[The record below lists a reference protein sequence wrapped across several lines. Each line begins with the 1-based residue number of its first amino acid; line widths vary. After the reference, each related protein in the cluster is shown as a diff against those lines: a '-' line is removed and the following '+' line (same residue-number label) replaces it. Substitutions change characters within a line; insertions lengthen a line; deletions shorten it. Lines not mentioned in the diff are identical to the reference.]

1 MIRRVG
7 LLASV
12 LLLCPVASGAMR
24 LGVNTHFDQGWPLA
38 SFEDVAKARA
48 QGIRDTISWG
58 KVERTPGVHDFTAAN
73 SGYVDQACA
82 NNVPV
87 LLTLIPRNKVYDGGE
102 TIYSPEAR
110 RAFAAFAEAVA
121 ARFPCVTALELGN
134 EINGHALKGR
144 MTARMP
150 QSYIDIVR
158 AVHDAVKSRH
168 PRIRLL
174 SGSSLSVATGFFDR
188 LFDAGLL
195 PLVDGVVVHP
205 YLTVPEQLPAQLAR
219 LRQAMARYGA
229 EKPVWASE
237 FGYYYATPDAA
248 PPHALKLITLLS
260 AAGVEAAHWYA
271 LRDEPYYPNMG
282 LFKGRAP
289 KPALDMFRLAQT
301 RLLAAGDARRQGT
314 GGDLLSFVYRFG
326 EGPYVVWGAGRTIR
340 WAGEAKAWDAR
351 GRPIAVPYRLG
362 DEPVIV
368 DAPGGFTLGAQTVLA
383 DTLTNFAGAG
393 WSYHVAR
400 AKGEV
405 MPLGWID
412 WNWTPYIGA
421 RQLPNFRAT
430 GAVVTTAH
438 SALGESSA
446 LVERF
451 AASAGEPVF
460 LSACFEAKAT
470 RAQSVRI
477 VASGKLLFSA
487 LVSGQVRTPPL
498 RLPPGSAVDIIYTP
512 QQGAGAQPLRRRVR
526 VLGAADTA
534 PALCAPS
541 GRDGGG
547 APPSARRLRRDL
559 IFRPHDLP
567 QH

>member
-12 LLLCPVASGAMR
+12 LLLCPPASGAMR
-24 LGVNTHFDQGWPLA
+24 LGVNTHFDQGWPLT
-38 SFEDVAKARA
+38 SLEDVATARA
-48 QGIRDTISWG
+48 HGIRDTISWG
-58 KVERTPGVHDFTAAN
+58 KVERTPGVYDFTGAN
-73 SGYVDQACA
+73 SGYVDHACT

-87 LLTLIPRNKVYDGGE
+87 LLTLTPRNKVYDGGE
-102 TIYSPEAR
+102 TIYSPQAR

-121 ARFPCVTALELGN
+121 ARFPCVTALEIGN

-150 QSYIDIVR
+150 QSYIEIVR
-158 AVHDAVKSRH
+158 AVHDAVKPKH

-174 SGSSLSVATGFFDR
+174 SGSSLSVATGFYDR
-188 LFDAGLL
+188 LFGAGLL

-205 YLTVPEQLPAQLAR
+205 YLTVPEQLPVQIAR
-219 LRQAMARYGA
+219 LRLAMARHGA

-260 AAGVEAAHWYA
+260 AAGVEEAHWYA

-282 LFKGRAP
+282 LFKGRTP
-289 KPALDMFRLAQT
+289 KPALDMFRLAHT
-301 RLLAAGDARRQGT
+301 RLLAAGDARRQEIS
-314 GGDLLSFVYRFG
+314 GDPLSFVYRFG
-326 EGPYVVWGAGRTIR
+326 EGPYVVWGAGRAVR
-340 WAGEAKAWDAR
+340 WIGSARAWDAR
-351 GRPIAVPYRLG
+351 GRTIALPDRLG

-368 DAPGGFTLGAQTVLA
+368 DAPGGFALGAQTVLA
-383 DTLTNFAGAG
+383 DTLTDFAGAG

-400 AKGEV
+400 AKGEEIQ
-405 MPLGWID
+405 LGWVD
-412 WNWTPYIGA
+412 WNWTPYIGT

-430 GAVVTTAH
+430 GAVVTTAR
-438 SALGESSA
+438 SARGESSA

-451 AASAGEPVF
+451 VASAGGRVF
-460 LSACFEAKAT
+460 LSACFEAKAA

-487 LVSGQVRTPPL
+487 LVSGQVRTPQL

-512 QQGAGAQPLRRRVR
+512 QQGAGAQPLRRRIR
-526 VLGAADTA
+526 ILAAQDDA

-547 APPSARRLRRDL
+547 EPPQPDV
-559 IFRPHDLP
+559 
-567 QH
+567 